1 MSPKDLLSALIV
13 ILAWG
18 VNFVV
23 IKVGLHGVPP
33 MLLGALRFTLVA
45 FPAVFFVKRPAI
57 PLSMAVRL
65 WRDHLA
71 GGQFVLSFLRNVR
84 WHARWPCV
92 AGVAGAGVFHADLR
106 GHDSG

>member
-33 MLLGALRFTLVA
+33 HASWRVALHAGRF
-45 FPAVFFVKRPAI
+45 P
-57 PLSMAVRL
+57 
-65 WRDHLA
+65 
-71 GGQFVLSFLRNVR
+71 GGVLR
-84 WHARWPCV
+84 
-92 AGVAGAGVFHADLR
+92 
-106 GHDSG
+106 